1 LLDQLRAG
9 LMASKVLHAIE
20 KNPTLFEPLF
30 VYSAEALD
38 AAAIKR
44 LMKPKSTLADEHQQ
58 IWDYLCQFIDECTE
72 KGRADVIFHFLGF
85 HVLCFIPI

>member
-1 LLDQLRAG
+1 MLDQLRAG

-72 KGRADVIFHFLGF
+72 KGRADVIFH
-85 HVLCFIPI
+85 VLCFIPI